1 MTRKDYIT
9 FAKFHGDFIF
19 ELCNSSKVLPK
30 NLTYI
35 DRLLK
40 NHLISIFKTDNRAFD
55 IGRYKTFIYD
65 YLIKEYGFDMKQFE
79 NNTPKLDLFSFFE
92 GKTIAYGIFEDR
104 FGNLKRQF
112 RVNITGKVESNTL
125 TLDEDFLYDDGE
137 QANRIWKIKKITD
150 KNKVIYQGQADD
162 IEGEASGSISGN
174 TLNWSYDIYLNI
186 KGSNIKVHF
195 NDWIYKQSED
205 LAINRA
211 YVSKFGINIG
221 SVTLVFLRGNAMK
234 SIGSLNLNKW

>member
-1 MTRKDYIT
+1 MFSIKNNIYKLKSLLT
-9 FAKFHGDFIF
+9 FF
-19 ELCNSSKVLPK
+19 
-30 NLTYI
+30 
-35 DRLLK
+35 LLL
-40 NHLISIFKTDNRAFD
+40 LIAGCSQT
-55 IGRYKTFIYD
+55 
-65 YLIKEYGFDMKQFE
+65 DMKEFQ

-92 GKTIAYGIFEDR
+92 GDTIAYGIFEDR

-112 RVNITGKVESNTL
+112 RVNIKGKVKNQIL

-137 QANRIWKIKKITD
+137 QAKRIWKIEKKIDNAQNIT
-150 KNKVIYQGQADD
+150 YEGQAEDV
-162 IEGEASGSISGN
+162 EGKAFGSISGN

-221 SVTLVFLRGNAMK
+221 SVTLVFLRGNT
-234 SIGSLNLNKW
+234 SDQIGPLNLKKW

>member
-1 MTRKDYIT
+1 M
-9 FAKFHGDFIF
+9 
-19 ELCNSSKVLPK
+19 
-30 NLTYI
+30 
-35 DRLLK
+35 
-40 NHLISIFKTDNRAFD
+40 
-55 IGRYKTFIYD
+55 TFIKETMFKFKLL
-65 YLIKEYGFDMKQFE
+65 LIFPFFLLFTGCFQTDMKQFE
-79 NNTPKLDLFSFFE
+79 KNLPKLDLFAFFE
-92 GKTIAYGIFEDR
+92 GETIAYGIFEDR

-112 RVNITGKVESNTL
+112 RVNISGKIKNQTL

-137 QANRIWKIKKITD
+137 QANRVWTIKKITD

-162 IEGEASGSISGN
+162 IEGKASGSISGN

-195 NDWIYKQSED
+195 NDWIYKQSEN

-221 SVTLVFLRGNAMK
+221 SVTLVFLRGKTAAQ
-234 SIGSLNLNKW
+234 IGPLNLKKW

>member
-1 MTRKDYIT
+1 MFSIKNNIYKLKSLLT
-9 FAKFHGDFIF
+9 FF
-19 ELCNSSKVLPK
+19 
-30 NLTYI
+30 
-35 DRLLK
+35 LLL
-40 NHLISIFKTDNRAFD
+40 LIAGCSQT
-55 IGRYKTFIYD
+55 
-65 YLIKEYGFDMKQFE
+65 DMKEFQ

-92 GKTIAYGIFEDR
+92 GDTIAYGIFEDR

-112 RVNITGKVESNTL
+112 RVNINGKVKNQIL

-137 QANRIWKIKKITD
+137 QAKRIWKIEKKIDNAQNIT
-150 KNKVIYQGQADD
+150 YEGQAEDV
-162 IEGEASGSISGN
+162 EGKAFGSISGN

-221 SVTLVFLRGNAMK
+221 SVTLVFLRGNT
-234 SIGSLNLNKW
+234 SDQIGPLNLKKW

>member
-1 MTRKDYIT
+1 MELKLFSTRDLLSKLNVFLI
-9 FAKFHGDFIF
+9 FIF
-19 ELCNSSKVLPK
+19 IFSLSACSK
-30 NLTYI
+30 I
-35 DRLLK
+35 
-40 NHLISIFKTDNRAFD
+40 
-55 IGRYKTFIYD
+55 
-65 YLIKEYGFDMKQFE
+65 DMKQFE

-92 GKTIAYGIFEDR
+92 GETIAYGIFEDR

-112 RVNITGKVESNTL
+112 RVNILGKIKDQTL

-137 QANRIWKIKKITD
+137 QANRVWTINKITD
-150 KNKVIYQGQADD
+150 KNEVIYQGQADD
-162 IEGEASGSISGN
+162 IEGKASGSISGN

-195 NDWIYKQSED
+195 NDWIYKQSEN

-221 SVTLVFLRGNAMK
+221 SVTLVFLRGETAAQ
-234 SIGSLNLNKW
+234 IGPLNLKKW

>member
-1 MTRKDYIT
+1 MR
-9 FAKFHGDFIF
+9 
-19 ELCNSSKVLPK
+19 
-30 NLTYI
+30 
-35 DRLLK
+35 
-40 NHLISIFKTDNRAFD
+40 
-55 IGRYKTFIYD
+55 
-65 YLIKEYGFDMKQFE
+65 Q
-79 NNTPKLDLFSFFE
+79 TPKLDLFSFFE

-112 RVNITGKVESNTL
+112 RVNITGKIENNTL

-150 KNKVIYQGQADD
+150 QNKVIYQGQADD

-221 SVTLVFLRGNAMK
+221 SVTLVFLRGKTAAQ
-234 SIGSLNLNKW
+234 IGPLNLKSW

>member
-1 MTRKDYIT
+1 MFSI
-9 FAKFHGDFIF
+9 
-19 ELCNSSKVLPK
+19 K
-30 NLTYI
+30 NNIYKL
-35 DRLLK
+35 RLLLTFFLLL
-40 NHLISIFKTDNRAFD
+40 LIAGCSQT
-55 IGRYKTFIYD
+55 
-65 YLIKEYGFDMKQFE
+65 DMKEFQ

-92 GKTIAYGIFEDR
+92 GDTIAYGIFEDR

-112 RVNITGKVESNTL
+112 RVNINGKVKNQIL

-137 QANRIWKIKKITD
+137 QAKRIWKIEKKIDNAQNIT
-150 KNKVIYQGQADD
+150 YEGQAEDV
-162 IEGEASGSISGN
+162 EGKAFGSISGN

-221 SVTLVFLRGNAMK
+221 SGTLVFLRGDTSNQ
-234 SIGSLNLNKW
+234 IGPLNLKKW

>member
-1 MTRKDYIT
+1 MEIRLFSKSLICNL
-9 FAKFHGDFIF
+9 KIF
-19 ELCNSSKVLPK
+19 
-30 NLTYI
+30 
-35 DRLLK
+35 
-40 NHLISIFKTDNRAFD
+40 LISILFISLGACSKIEMEQFK
-55 IGRYKTFIYD
+55 
-65 YLIKEYGFDMKQFE
+65 

-92 GKTIAYGIFEDR
+92 GETIAYGIFEDR

-112 RVNITGKVESNTL
+112 RVNISGKIIDETL

-137 QANRIWKIKKITD
+137 KAKRIWKIKKFTKEDKIT
-150 KNKVIYQGQADD
+150 YEGQAED
-162 IEGEASGSISGN
+162 IEGTASGSISGN

-195 NDWIYKQSED
+195 NDWIYKQSEN

-221 SVTLVFLRGNAMK
+221 SVTLVFLRGNVMK
-234 SIGSLNLNKW
+234 SIGSLNLNQW

>member
-1 MTRKDYIT
+1 MFSI
-9 FAKFHGDFIF
+9 
-19 ELCNSSKVLPK
+19 K
-30 NLTYI
+30 NNIYKL
-35 DRLLK
+35 RLLLTFFLLL
-40 NHLISIFKTDNRAFD
+40 LIAGCSQT
-55 IGRYKTFIYD
+55 
-65 YLIKEYGFDMKQFE
+65 DMKEFQ

-92 GKTIAYGIFEDR
+92 GDTIAYGIFEDR

-112 RVNITGKVESNTL
+112 RVNINGKVKNQIL

-137 QANRIWKIKKITD
+137 QAKRIWKIEKKIDNAQNIT
-150 KNKVIYQGQADD
+150 YEGQAEDV
-162 IEGEASGSISGN
+162 EGKAFGSISGN

-221 SVTLVFLRGNAMK
+221 SVTLVFLRGDTSK
-234 SIGSLNLNKW
+234 QIGPLNLKKW

>member
-1 MTRKDYIT
+1 MYK
-9 FAKFHGDFIF
+9 
-19 ELCNSSKVLPK
+19 LNSF
-30 NLTYI
+30 LT
-35 DRLLK
+35 LLII
-40 NHLISIFKTDNRAFD
+40 LLFTGCSQT
-55 IGRYKTFIYD
+55 
-65 YLIKEYGFDMKQFE
+65 DMKEFQ
-79 NNTPKLDLFSFFE
+79 NNTPKLDLFNFFE

-112 RVNITGKVESNTL
+112 RVNIDGKINNQTL

-137 QANRIWKIKKITD
+137 QAKRIWKIEKKIDNTQ
-150 KNKVIYQGQADD
+150 KVTYEGKADD
-162 IEGEASGSISGN
+162 IEGKASGSISGN
-174 TLNWSYDIYLNI
+174 ALNWSYDIYLNI

-221 SVTLVFLRGNAMK
+221 SVTLVFLRGNTAK
-234 SIGSLNLNKW
+234 NIGPLNLQKW

>member
-1 MTRKDYIT
+1 MFSINKIMY
-9 FAKFHGDFIF
+9 K
-19 ELCNSSKVLPK
+19 LNSF
-30 NLTYI
+30 LT
-35 DRLLK
+35 LLII
-40 NHLISIFKTDNRAFD
+40 LLFTGCSQT
-55 IGRYKTFIYD
+55 
-65 YLIKEYGFDMKQFE
+65 DMKEFQ
-79 NNTPKLDLFSFFE
+79 NNTPKLDLFNFFE

-112 RVNITGKVESNTL
+112 RVNIDGKINNQTL

-137 QANRIWKIKKITD
+137 QAKRIWKIEKKIDNTQ
-150 KNKVIYQGQADD
+150 KVTYEGKADD
-162 IEGEASGSISGN
+162 IEGKASGSISGN
-174 TLNWSYDIYLNI
+174 ALNWSYDIYLNI

-221 SVTLVFLRGNAMK
+221 SVTLVFLRGNTAK
-234 SIGSLNLNKW
+234 NIGPLNLQKW

>member
-1 MTRKDYIT
+1 MFSKAFIYKLKT
-9 FAKFHGDFIF
+9 FFIF
-19 ELCNSSKVLPK
+19 
-30 NLTYI
+30 I
-35 DRLLK
+35 F
-40 NHLISIFKTDNRAFD
+40 LISLSACSKIEMEQFK
-55 IGRYKTFIYD
+55 
-65 YLIKEYGFDMKQFE
+65 

-92 GKTIAYGIFEDR
+92 GNTVAYGIFEDR

-112 RVNITGKVESNTL
+112 RVNISGTIVDETL

-137 QANRIWKIKKITD
+137 KDKRIWKIKKITEKD
-150 KNKVIYQGQADD
+150 KITYEGQAED
-162 IEGEASGSISGN
+162 IEGTATGSISGN

-195 NDWIYKQSED
+195 NDWIYKQSEN

-221 SVTLVFLRGNAMK
+221 SVTLVFLRGQVADQ
-234 SIGSLNLNKW
+234 IGPLNLKNW

>member
-1 MTRKDYIT
+1 LFSKAFICKLKT
-9 FAKFHGDFIF
+9 FFIF
-19 ELCNSSKVLPK
+19 
-30 NLTYI
+30 I
-35 DRLLK
+35 F
-40 NHLISIFKTDNRAFD
+40 LISLSACSKIEMEQFK
-55 IGRYKTFIYD
+55 
-65 YLIKEYGFDMKQFE
+65 

-92 GKTIAYGIFEDR
+92 GNTVAYGIFEDR

-112 RVNITGKVESNTL
+112 RVNISGTIIDDKL

-137 QANRIWKIKKITD
+137 KDKRIWKIKKITEED
-150 KNKVIYQGQADD
+150 KITYEGQAED
-162 IEGEASGSISGN
+162 IEGTATGSISGN

-195 NDWIYKQSED
+195 NDWIYKQSEN

-221 SVTLVFLRGNAMK
+221 SVTLVFLRGQVANQ
-234 SIGSLNLNKW
+234 IGPLNLKNW